1 MEGYEGVQGGIRRGP
16 RGRRAQYKVYSTVF
30 NLLRPVS
37 HIRHTRVGHRSSE
50 HCTLREAI
58 EVDRATAIATT
69 AAPLPLPHM
78 YVYTSP
84 RTQGSS
90 RQASRTLQ
98 PVANTSRQTTAR
110 ACAASIRPSIQSGP
124 QDRRSAASV
133 RLSGGLASTAATTRR
148 FAVMPT
154 RWSRCCCSPSCCSHH
169 LPPSTPNLRVEHR
182 RVDVSFSSGHKAGSG
197 SKRCLPEVIARC
209 VTAGGHSPRDTLS
222 TLPAR
227 RAGRRG
233 FARSGGQGVKSYG
246 E

>member
-1 MEGYEGVQGGIRRGP
+1 
-16 RGRRAQYKVYSTVF
+16 
-30 NLLRPVS
+30 
-37 HIRHTRVGHRSSE
+37 
-50 HCTLREAI
+50 
-58 EVDRATAIATT
+58 
-69 AAPLPLPHM
+69 M
-78 YVYTSP
+78 YVYTAL

-133 RLSGGLASTAATTRR
+133 RLSGGLASTAASTRR

-154 RWSRCCCSPSCCSHH
+154 SRPLCFRPPSCCSHH
-169 LPPSTPNLRVEHR
+169 LPQSTSQTPKLSSGHR

-197 SKRCLPEVIARC
+197 SKRCSPEVIARC
-209 VTAGGHSPRDTLS
+209 VAAGGHSPRDTLS

-233 FARSGGQGVKSYG
+233 FARSVGRRYVPRSSALRV
-246 E
+246 

>member
-1 MEGYEGVQGGIRRGP
+1 
-16 RGRRAQYKVYSTVF
+16 
-30 NLLRPVS
+30 
-37 HIRHTRVGHRSSE
+37 
-50 HCTLREAI
+50 
-58 EVDRATAIATT
+58 
-69 AAPLPLPHM
+69 M
-78 YVYTSP
+78 YVYTSL

-110 ACAASIRPSIQSGP
+110 ACAASIRPSMQSSP

-133 RLSGGLASTAATTRR
+133 RLSGGLASTAASTRR

-154 RWSRCCCSPSCCSHH
+154 SRPLCFRPPSCCSHH
-169 LPPSTPNLRVEHR
+169 LPPSIAKPTPEHR

-197 SKRCLPEVIARC
+197 SKRCSLGVIARC
-209 VTAGGHSPRDTLS
+209 VAAGGHSPRDTLS

-233 FARSGGQGVKSYG
+233 FARSVGRRYVPRSSALRV
-246 E
+246 